1 MSSTPRKLP
10 KRGAPREQ
18 MVLGACDA
26 CGSPR
31 TVMPCSNADCDAW
44 VVVCDLRLPRGVG
57 DLVHR
62 RGPLRRVPGPAERDA
77 RRLEALPPDLA
88 RDVSRPS
95 RQQRAALRPRPP
107 LDEGPR

>member
-10 KRGAPREQ
+10 RRGAPREQ

-44 VVVCDLRLPRGVG
+44 VVVCDCREVSETSYTDG
-57 DLVHR
+57 DR
-62 RGPLRRVPGPAERDA
+62 CDGCR
-77 RRLEALPPDLA
+77 ALPSEMPDAWEHSRQTSRGTFHAHSASSERRSA
-88 RDVSRPS
+88 RDRRSTKGGI
-95 RQQRAALRPRPP
+95 L
-107 LDEGPR
+107 